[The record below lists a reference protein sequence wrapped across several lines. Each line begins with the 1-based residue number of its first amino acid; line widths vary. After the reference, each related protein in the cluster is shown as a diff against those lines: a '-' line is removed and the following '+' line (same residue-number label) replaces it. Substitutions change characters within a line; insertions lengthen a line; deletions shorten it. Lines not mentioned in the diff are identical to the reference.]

1 MTLYEELE
9 YRGLVYNITDESV
22 IDKINGGN
30 ETFYLGTDPTG
41 DSLHVGH
48 LLVFILA
55 KRLEKA
61 GHHPI
66 LLIGGG
72 TGFIGDP
79 KPTAERKMLTKEQI
93 NHNAECLYAQ
103 VKNLFNCEMVN
114 NYDWIGKLDLITFLR
129 DYGKLFNV
137 NYMINKVFGL

>member
-72 TGFIGDP
+72 TGFI
-79 KPTAERKMLTKEQI
+79 L
-93 NHNAECLYAQ
+93 
-103 VKNLFNCEMVN
+103 
-114 NYDWIGKLDLITFLR
+114 LIKSL
-129 DYGKLFNV
+129 
-137 NYMINKVFGL
+137 